1 MKKNHKS
8 DIFTAVEKAVEHPE
22 LMPKHVPKSKSRM
35 RRELLDQIEYLA
47 GEIISLKRKLNSHP
61 RNHQK
66 DTRVQLD
73 FMVVPE
79 LLASKAYVPD
89 AVRCAV
95 VDPEAIFLTGI
106 LGESGRRLVKAGIEF
121 YFTKRLADK
130 LIGSGIAVKVNE

>member
-1 MKKNHKS
+1 MKTYHKS
-8 DIFTAVEKAVEHPE
+8 DIFSVVKKATEHHE
-22 LMPKHVPKSKSRM
+22 LLPKHVPKSKSRM
-35 RRELLDQIEYLA
+35 RRELLDQIEHFNR
-47 GEIISLKRKLNSHP
+47 EIIFLKRELNSYP
-61 RNHQK
+61 GKSRK
-66 DTRVQLD
+66 DTRVRLD

-130 LIGSGIAVKVNE
+130 LIGSGIAVRVNE